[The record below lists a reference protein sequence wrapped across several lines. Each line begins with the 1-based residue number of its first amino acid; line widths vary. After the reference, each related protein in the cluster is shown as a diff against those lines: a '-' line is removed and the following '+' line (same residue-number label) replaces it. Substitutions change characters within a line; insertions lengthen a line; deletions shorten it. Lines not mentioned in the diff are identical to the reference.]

1 MNPLRTFLLVV
12 MMAAVPA
19 WAMDHSGLV
28 SGDYKT
34 ANDVTRDCMGC
45 HMDQVTDFMKTA
57 HWLWKGPTPYLIG
70 HETDTHIGKIN
81 LMNNF

>member
-1 MNPLRTFLLVV
+1 
-12 MMAAVPA
+12 
-19 WAMDHSGLV
+19 
-28 SGDYKT
+28 
-34 ANDVTRDCMGC
+34 
-45 HMDQVTDFMKTA
+45 MDQVTDFMKTA